1 MDDWVEQ
8 FSPQSTA
15 ALRDAAQR
23 LSEMA
28 LRYVDLTEAM
38 SGSTSETMRIFHLND
53 ELAAAVVELNQR
65 VLDHTGTRPLWPH
78 TFDDTDD
85 EPFEEDE
92 EDEEDDPEI
101 EVDEYLSVV
110 SRWDIAVT
118 NRDEVLEAARRA
130 HLRDHP
136 VDGEADAELAV
147 PDPGAAVMALLGQS
161 ATIWFNIPGIEPLR
175 GVHVGIVPTDVAE
188 PQEIDI
194 DSIVDNVV
202 PPEGAVF
209 FSEVW

>member
-23 LSEMA
+23 LSETA
-28 LRYVDLTEAM
+28 LRYVDMTKNM
-38 SGSTSETMRIFHLND
+38 SGSTSELMRIFDLND
-53 ELAAAVVELNQR
+53 ELAAAVVDLNQR
-65 VLDHTGTRPLWPH
+65 IFDHTG
-78 TFDDTDD
+78 
-85 EPFEEDE
+85 
-92 EDEEDDPEI
+92 
-101 EVDEYLSVV
+101 
-110 SRWDIAVT
+110 AVT
-118 NRDEVLEAARRA
+118 NRDEVLEAGRRA

-175 GVHVGIVPTDVAE
+175 GVHVGIVPTDVLE

>member
-23 LSEMA
+23 LSETA
-28 LRYVDLTEAM
+28 LRYVDMTKNM
-38 SGSTSETMRIFHLND
+38 SGSTSELMRIFDLND

-65 VLDHTGTRPLWPH
+65 ISDHTGATPLWPH

-92 EDEEDDPEI
+92 GDDAEI

-118 NRDEVLEAARRA
+118 NRDEVLEAGRRA

-161 ATIWFNIPGIEPLR
+161 ATIWFNIPGTEPLR
-175 GVHVGIVPTDVAE
+175 GVHVGIVPTDVLE

>member
-1 MDDWVEQ
+1 MDDSVEQ

-28 LRYVDLTEAM
+28 LRYVRLTEDM
-38 SGSTSETMRIFHLND
+38 SGSTSELMRIHHLND
-53 ELAAAVVELNQR
+53 ELAAAVADVNEKI
-65 VLDHTGTRPLWPH
+65 LDHTGTRPLWPH

-85 EPFEEDE
+85 EPFED
-92 EDEEDDPEI
+92 DEEDDPEI

-130 HLRDHP
+130 HLRDNP

-147 PDPGAAVMALLGQS
+147 PDPGAALMASLGQS
-161 ATIWFNIPGIEPLR
+161 ATIWFNTPGIEPLR
-175 GVHVGIVPTDVAE
+175 GVHVGIVPTDVPE

-194 DSIVDNVV
+194 DSIVDNVT